1 MPFLSGRP
9 EIPPILARNSPAS
22 RDKNLGMTEQRQLA
36 GDFEKA
42 SHRGGTGLFE
52 PPARHS
58 FYSLL
63 VVDMETVKELET
75 NHYCANQC

>member
-1 MPFLSGRP
+1 MSFLSGSP
-9 EIPPILARNSPAS
+9 EIPPILSRNPSAS

-42 SHRGGTGLFE
+42 SHRGSTGLFE

-58 FYSLL
+58 FYSLS
-63 VVDMETVKELET
+63 VVDMETVNEL
-75 NHYCANQC
+75 